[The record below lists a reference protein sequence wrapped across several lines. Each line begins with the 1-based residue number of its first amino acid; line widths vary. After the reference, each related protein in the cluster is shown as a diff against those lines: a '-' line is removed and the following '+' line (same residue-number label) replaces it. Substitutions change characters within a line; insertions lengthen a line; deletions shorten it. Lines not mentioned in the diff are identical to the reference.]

1 MLMADNELVREMRLA
16 ADPKE
21 QARILADLNGV
32 PRDEMAEHLESL
44 GVEIPKRRGRKP
56 GPKPGY
62 KKAKPVE
69 PVADPKPAPE
79 PEVVPADEVVSVSDT
94 LPVLLRIAI
103 VNTIDQLIEDD
114 YNANSIKEM
123 VRGMLALLHKCEEVA
138 K

>member
-1 MLMADNELVREMRLA
+1 MLMADNELIREMKLA

-32 PRDEMAEHLESL
+32 PHDEMAEHLESL

-56 GPKPGY
+56 GPKP
-62 KKAKPVE
+62 KKPAE

-79 PEVVPADEVVSVSDT
+79 PEVVPTSEVVSVSDT

-123 VRGMLALLHKCEEVA
+123 VRGMLALLHKCEEVE

>member
-1 MLMADNELVREMRLA
+1 MLMADNELIREMKLA

-21 QARILADLNGV
+21 QARILADLNAV
-32 PRDEMAEHLESL
+32 PRAEMAEHLESL

-56 GPKPGY
+56 GPKP
-62 KKAKPVE
+62 KKPVE
-69 PVADPKPAPE
+69 PVADLKPAPAPE
-79 PEVVPADEVVSVSDT
+79 PEVVPASEVVSVSDT